1 MSPATGPGRPS
12 EAPRRLFFALWPD
25 LAAREA
31 LARAIEHCVPRD
43 GTRPQRPDQ
52 WHVTLQFLGDVPD
65 SRLPEVRA
73 AGAEAAAAGVA
84 CAFDLDRL
92 EHWPRP
98 EVLCLAASIVPD
110 GIVATVERLR
120 DGLRARGFEPDGR
133 PWRAHATLARGVR
146 RAPPPP
152 DVPARVRFPANR
164 IALVQS
170 VTDRSGAR
178 YVELDGW
185 DLAC

>member
-1 MSPATGPGRPS
+1 MSPGTGPGRPRETS
-12 EAPRRLFFALWPD
+12 RRLFFALWPD
-25 LAAREA
+25 AAAREA
-31 LARAIEHCVPRD
+31 LARAIELCVPPD
-43 GTRPQRPDQ
+43 GARPQRPDQ

-65 SRLPEVRA
+65 SRLAEVRA
-73 AGAEAAAAGVA
+73 AGAEAAAAGGA

-92 EHWPRP
+92 EHWARP
-98 EVLCLAASIVPD
+98 EVLCLSASTVPA

-120 DGLRARGFEPDGR
+120 AGLRSRGFEPDGR
-133 PWRAHATLARGVR
+133 PWRAHATLARDVH
-146 RAPPPP
+146 RAPPSPQSLAA
-152 DVPARVRFPANR
+152 VTFPARR

-185 DLAC
+185 DLAT

>member
-1 MSPATGPGRPS
+1 MSPATGRGRPS

-25 LAAREA
+25 LAARQA
-31 LARAIEHCVPRD
+31 LARAIERCVPRD

-84 CAFDLDRL
+84 GAFDLDRL
-92 EHWPRP
+92 EHWARP
-98 EVLCLAASIVPD
+98 EVLCLAASVVPD

-120 DGLRARGFEPDGR
+120 AGLRARGFEPDGR
-133 PWRAHATLARGVR
+133 AWRAHATLARGVR

-152 DVPARVRFPANR
+152 DALTPVRFPAKR
-164 IALVQS
+164 VALVQS

-185 DLAC
+185 DLVP